1 MEIIPER
8 EGNIFL
14 VHSILFQ
21 KMCSS
26 TLKSLETGIVPVNG
40 YSRPLQIL
48 SIWCSKIENK
58 NHPIKIKKNH
68 VFCTKILY
76 SIKFTFFSDILTE
89 HSLSQPN

>member
-58 NHPIKIKKNH
+58 NHP
-68 VFCTKILY
+68 TKILY